1 MASASLPDFLPPSTG
16 GPTEQMKAY
25 VKLLVQTAQTGV
37 VTDFYNYLQHNPVN
51 EHFDIKARV
60 LEFTTTLETDTRQ
73 REQTNNFLFA
83 QYDAKGY
90 GRTGRWIQCAY
101 CKIWYPRHM
110 TLPMIPAADIDNWK
124 TLHHNLCFSC
134 ARSSLDNQLLHP
146 GQWLNV
152 QEPPDFQVGEHT
164 QLQAGSPDLTQ
175 TANRPAVLR
184 TLDQENNPEHWVP
197 HHWTLA
203 LPTTAD
209 VTYDAFILHY
219 WSTTQLCWFR
229 TPLANPKSDQYEN
242 PQPLTLSQFLSMATK
257 VWKKRE
263 YYSRQE
269 FTSRPRLAVYND
281 VLQQA
286 REQNP
291 TATNSH
297 LRRITA
303 NQLAFISNW
312 STHSVYHMD
321 PKHRDQLL
329 TALTKW
335 HETHA
340 EQALTGES
348 PLKAYIQSPDFT
360 EHLKE
365 WWDAITPSLYNHFL
379 CRNPNCKSVILNS
392 HWLRTMDNNSPKQGV
407 YLCPKCLETY
417 RPFSGISHNKNI
429 GELVPAKQCLVIKV
443 PAQHSA
449 NAPVVGGQ
457 QLASTDTEHTYH
469 CFLMQWPETDTQYLL
484 NTMKQITA
492 DLLEGWIQADDKVLF
507 LHSKLMAH
515 LQKTQLLPYMKRE
528 AWTQNNI
535 AEIQNRNT
543 QAGSDKYKL
552 DLLPKTWNARTGSH
566 EYYYDCFTY
575 VCTAETPILEPR
587 EVTDLMSLMYTQIF
601 LTEMARPLT
610 QTTKKPRVHW
620 IPEPTS
626 FPVHPNTIL
635 YAMGC
640 TFYYEYHYVTKSL
653 ACDWVWR
660 T

>member
-60 LEFTTTLETDTRQ
+60 LEFTTTLEKDKRQ

-134 ARSSLDNQLLHP
+134 TRSSLDNQLLHP

-219 WSTTQLCWFR
+219 WSTTQLRWFR

-286 REQNP
+286 KEQNP
-291 TATNSH
+291 TASNSH

-417 RPFSGISHNKNI
+417 RPFSGISHNKKNI

-601 LTEMARPLT
+601 LTEMTRPLS
-610 QTTKKPRVHW
+610 QTTKKPRVH
-620 IPEPTS
+620 
-626 FPVHPNTIL
+626 
-635 YAMGC
+635 
-640 TFYYEYHYVTKSL
+640 
-653 ACDWVWR
+653 
-660 T
+660 

>member
-1 MASASLPDFLPPSTG
+1 MTPRGTTGQVVGYSVPTVRSGTPNTWLYQWSLL
-16 GPTEQMKAY
+16 
-25 VKLLVQTAQTGV
+25 QTLT
-37 VTDFYNYLQHNPVN
+37 
-51 EHFDIKARV
+51 
-60 LEFTTTLETDTRQ
+60 
-73 REQTNNFLFA
+73 
-83 QYDAKGY
+83 
-90 GRTGRWIQCAY
+90 TGRHYITTY
-101 CKIWYPRHM
+101 VF
-110 TLPMIPAADIDNWK
+110 PAQD
-124 TLHHNLCFSC
+124 HHWTT
-134 ARSSLDNQLLHP
+134 SSYTQAN
-146 GQWLNV
+146 WLNV
-152 QEPPDFQVGEHT
+152 QEPPDFHVGEHT

-219 WSTTQLCWFR
+219 WSTTQLRWFR

-257 VWKKRE
+257 VWRKRE

-269 FTSRPRLAVYND
+269 FTSRPRLGVYKD
-281 VLQQA
+281 LLQQA
-286 REQNP
+286 KEQNP

-449 NAPVVGGQ
+449 NAPDCWRTTVGINWHRAHLPLFSHAMAWNRHTVPAQHHETNHSRPAGRLDTGRRQSTLLTQ
-457 QLASTDTEHTYH
+457 QADGPPPENTTTTIHETGSMDTEQHSRDPKQKHTSRIRQVQTWLASQDLECQDGLPWVLLWLFHLCVYGRDSNSRTPWSHRFDVVDVHSNLSHRNGQTAQPNH
-469 CFLMQWPETDTQYLL
+469 QETQSSL
-484 NTMKQITA
+484 NTWADIFSSTPQHHLVCDGVYFATTNITT
-492 DLLEGWIQADDKVLF
+492 
-507 LHSKLMAH
+507 S
-515 LQKTQLLPYMKRE
+515 R
-528 AWTQNNI
+528 
-535 AEIQNRNT
+535 
-543 QAGSDKYKL
+543 
-552 DLLPKTWNARTGSH
+552 SH
-566 EYYYDCFTY
+566 
-575 VCTAETPILEPR
+575 
-587 EVTDLMSLMYTQIF
+587 
-601 LTEMARPLT
+601 
-610 QTTKKPRVHW
+610 
-620 IPEPTS
+620 
-626 FPVHPNTIL
+626 
-635 YAMGC
+635 
-640 TFYYEYHYVTKSL
+640 
-653 ACDWVWR
+653 
-660 T
+660 